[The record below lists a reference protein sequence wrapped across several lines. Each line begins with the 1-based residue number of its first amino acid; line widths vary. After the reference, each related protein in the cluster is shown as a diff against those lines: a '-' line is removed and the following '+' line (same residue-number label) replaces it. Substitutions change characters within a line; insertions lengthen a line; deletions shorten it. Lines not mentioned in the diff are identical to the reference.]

1 LAAIGRAG
9 VSNLDVNA
17 VKVHINQVLI
27 AEQGSRAAS
36 YSEAAGQLA
45 MAPEDIEI
53 HVSLNR
59 GQAKETVWT
68 TDLTY
73 EYVRINAEYRT

>member
-1 LAAIGRAG
+1 MSTKSL
-9 VSNLDVNA
+9 S
-17 VKVHINQVLI
+17 VLI
-27 AEQGSRAAS
+27 EVLIVEQGGRAAS
-36 YSEAAGQLA
+36 YTEQAGEQA
-45 MAPEDIEI
+45 MAAEDITI

-59 GQAKETVWT
+59 GTAAETVWT